1 MRAAEFVKEDASG
14 GSTSAGSIA
23 PVAAPLGMI
32 ARTGGS
38 FFSGKY
44 TTDPTP
50 NTPSYMKKGK
60 KRRAN

>member
-1 MRAAEFVKEDASG
+1 MRAAEFIKEEASG
-14 GSTSAGSIA
+14 GSTSAGAIA
-23 PVAAPLGMI
+23 PVAAPMGMI

-44 TTDPTP
+44 TTDATP